1 MEDYSSKRGAARRGR
16 AGKPQ
21 ARKWCLQDR
30 TADRMHEAAVSREQR
45 TWRWMDGWSQVER
58 ILDARQ
64 RKWAASLRQ
73 PGRIRALWS
82 GSRHHRE
89 PYFRGLNLGMDER
102 GLKMRPERLPKTRT
116 ELNDACRQLASFAR
130 GGSRGPSSVTRV
142 SASTRP
148 GPHLWNGSNHGA
160 CLAGL
165 PGGCPGRWVQS
176 LRPGPARSHAAIAG
190 SGQRPRERESETCP
204 AAA

>member
-1 MEDYSSKRGAARRGR
+1 MPVGAELGNHRRGS
-16 AGKPQ
+16 GV
-21 ARKWCLQDR
+21 CR
-30 TADRMHEAAVSREQR
+30 TELLTGCTRLRCPVSRGRGDGQ
-45 TWRWMDGWSQVER
+45 TDGWSQVER

-73 PGRIRALWS
+73 LGRIRAIWS

-102 GLKMRPERLPKTRT
+102 GLKTRPEGLPKTRM
-116 ELNDACRQLASFAR
+116 ERSVACRQLASFAR

-142 SASTRP
+142 SASTRL
-148 GPHLWNGSNHGA
+148 GPHLWNGSNPHA

-165 PGGCPGRWVQS
+165 LGGCPGRRVQS
-176 LRPGPARSHAAIAG
+176 LRPDPARSHAAIAG
-190 SGQRPRERESETCP
+190 SGQRPREWESDTCP